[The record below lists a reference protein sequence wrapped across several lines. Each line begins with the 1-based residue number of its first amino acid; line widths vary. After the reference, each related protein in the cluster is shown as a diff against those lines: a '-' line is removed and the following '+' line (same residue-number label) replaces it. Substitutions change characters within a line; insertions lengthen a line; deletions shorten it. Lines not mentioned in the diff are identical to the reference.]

1 MGTGVAGTSK
11 CATYQITI
19 DLTVDGKAVKGSFK
33 QQGRPERPFAATL
46 DDKGAF
52 KTRAD
57 VGEGN
62 TMDVSGTLADKDG
75 RRSCS
80 MATASSRDRS
90 PRSSA
95 PPRRLDRRQA
105 SLALQAVVGP
115 RAPAVLVGLTCD
127 SDRG

>member
-19 DLTVDGKAVKGSFK
+19 DLAVDGKAVKGSFK
-33 QQGRPERPFAATL
+33 QQGRPERTFTATL

-62 TMDVSGTLADKDG
+62 TMDVSGTLTDKD
-75 RRSCS
+75 
-80 MATASSRDRS
+80 SRIL
-90 PRSSA
+90 
-95 PPRRLDRRQA
+95 LDGYCKFEGKLSRK
-105 SLALQAVVGP
+105 
-115 RAPAVLVGLTCD
+115 
-127 SDRG
+127 